1 MSLILKRR
9 SFLAGLVAIAVEP
22 VIEPVRRTYSFIWTP
37 PEPTIVEPV
46 WLTEM
51 AKQFVITPWA
61 LTATH
66 GLGYL
71 FARRGAE

>member
-37 PEPTIVEPV
+37 PEPQIVWPDP
-46 WLTEM
+46 EM
-51 AKQFVITPWA
+51 AKLFVATPWA

-66 GLGYL
+66 GLGYI